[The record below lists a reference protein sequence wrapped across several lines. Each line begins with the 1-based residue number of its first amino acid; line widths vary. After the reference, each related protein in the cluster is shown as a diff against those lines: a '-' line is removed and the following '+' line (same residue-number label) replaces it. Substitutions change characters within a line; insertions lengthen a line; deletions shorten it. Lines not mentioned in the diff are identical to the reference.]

1 MLQKVSHFKDIQY
14 TSTMTYGELFLQNE
28 YEMSCYNLD
37 EADVEG
43 QRKRFDLYNQASTGE
58 LCRKA
63 MQESCAR
70 DLSCLAMESVAVP
83 VL

>member
-1 MLQKVSHFKDIQY
+1 MLQGVSHFKDIQY

-43 QRKRFDLYNQASTGE
+43 QRKRFDLYNQVSTGE
-58 LCRKA
+58 LCRGK
-63 MQESCAR
+63 QIR
-70 DLSCLAMESVAVP
+70 NLSDRA
-83 VL
+83 

>member
-1 MLQKVSHFKDIQY
+1 MLQGVSHFKDIQY

-43 QRKRFDLYNQASTGE
+43 QRKRFDLYNQASTGV
-58 LCRKA
+58 LCSR
-63 MQESCAR
+63 
-70 DLSCLAMESVAVP
+70 AVQ
-83 VL
+83 VIETV